1 MNGEI
6 DKQSTVL
13 YEGQTYR
20 VLQTAEFAKWLP
32 TLRDRRAVARIND
45 RLLRAADGNFGD
57 VKDEGKG
64 ISALRIDYGPG
75 YRVYFSQRGRELVVL
90 LCGGDKRTQNR
101 DIAYA
106 KRLKLDIDRGSGIV
120 PL

>member
-1 MNGEI
+1 MGI
-6 DKQSTVL
+6 DNPPTVL
-13 YEGQTYR
+13 YEGQKFR
-20 VLQTAEFAKWLP
+20 ILQTADFAKWIP
-32 TLRDRRAVARIND
+32 AVKDRRAVAKIND

-64 ISALRIDYGPG
+64 VSALRIDYGPG
-75 YRVYFSQRGRELVVL
+75 YRIYISQRGSEIVVL

-106 KRLKLDIDRGSGIV
+106 KRLKSDLDRGSGIAPV
-120 PL
+120 